1 MNDRDENLA
10 EHGSDID
17 SYSDVDI
24 MTKGERAVD
33 GIPVVGNGYSI
44 YQTLMDCISGD
55 GRLADAGS
63 ITADIAAMAFEAG
76 LALRDPIYALAN
88 AGLSML
94 LELIEPL
101 NNLLHLVS
109 GNPDAMEEQ
118 MLVWEQVS
126 AAMEG
131 LSAETEQVIDA
142 DIPNWHGGDADAAR
156 EQLYGLA
163 AANLAISHEAHNIQQ
178 LLSWAK
184 AIAEAI
190 YALIKSILAE
200 LVAWLITR
208 GLIALANS
216 SWTFGAAFASFVLQ
230 GVVKST
236 RMIMKALDKFQQAAG
251 IFGRIGKIAHKLL
264 GTNSFRGLT
273 EYKLIKGLAI
283 KAGIGTGVASAA
295 SAGSLAQVGSS
306 GPSSDPNIPS
316 GSGGEIVVELAE
328 FEALAGDLDALGSN
342 VASIRSTASQA
353 AVAEFTWGATGLFFE
368 GPYSE
373 NCEGLIEML
382 NDIEDTYAGDSTK
395 LRTTAED
402 HQGSDEESAADLE
415 SILAKYAD

>member
-10 EHGSDID
+10 QHGSDID
-17 SYSDVDI
+17 NYSDVDI
-24 MTKGERAVD
+24 MSNGERAV
-33 GIPVVGNGYSI
+33 GGVPVVGKGYSI
-44 YQTLMDCISGD
+44 YQTLMDCINGD
-55 GRLADAGS
+55 GRMADAGS
-63 ITADIAAMAFEAG
+63 IAADITAMAAEAG
-76 LALRDPIYALAN
+76 LALRDPIFALAN
-88 AGLSML
+88 AGLSVL

-101 NNLLHLVS
+101 NNLLHLAS
-109 GNPDAMEEQ
+109 GNPAAMEEQ
-118 MLVWEQVS
+118 MLVWEQIS

-131 LSAETEQVIDA
+131 LSAETEQVIDS
-142 DIPNWHGGDADAAR
+142 DIPTWQGDDADAAR

-163 AANLAISHEAHNIQQ
+163 AADLAIAHEASNIQQ

-184 AIAEAI
+184 ALAETI
-190 YALIKSILAE
+190 YALLKSILAE

-236 RMIMKALDKFQQAAG
+236 QMIMRALDKFKQAAG
-251 IFGRIGKIAHKLL
+251 IFGKIGKIAHKLL

-283 KAGIGTGVASAA
+283 KAGIGTGVAAGTGLLSQIGNSGPTANP
-295 SAGSLAQVGSS
+295 SVPAGS
-306 GPSSDPNIPS
+306 N
-316 GSGGEIVVELAE
+316 GEIVVELGE
-328 FEALAGDLDALGSN
+328 FEALAGDLDSLGSN
-342 VASIRSTASQA
+342 VGSIKNTASQA
-353 AVAEFTWGATGLFFE
+353 AAAEFTWGATGLFFE

-373 NCEGLIEML
+373 NCAGLIEML
-382 NDIEDTYAGDSTK
+382 NDIEGTYNGDSTK
-395 LRTTAED
+395 LRTTAEE
-402 HQGSDEESAADLE
+402 HQSSDDESAADLE